1 MNRLAEEEQ
10 YHAGI
15 SADQFSSTPCL
26 IKCRVASSG
35 HYLGIAC
42 NVCPSRIGCNG
53 ELYCKTSLPNWR
65 QILPSWPLTEHV
77 SATSYSVAALK
88 H

>member
-53 ELYCKTSLPNWR
+53 ELYCITSRGHMLCKGPGGQYLAPIW
-65 QILPSWPLTEHV
+65 Q
-77 SATSYSVAALK
+77 
-88 H
+88 